1 MKTVLSSG
9 TMAWILAQGPD
20 MTTTILYTT
29 TMASTLGLHMTT
41 METAQGLHMTT
52 PVRHLALRTKIMIKT
67 FK

>member
-9 TMAWILAQGPD
+9 TMAWNLAQGLD
-20 MTTTILYTT
+20 MTTTILYMT
-29 TMASTLGLHMTT
+29 TMASTQGLHMTT

-52 PVRHLALRTKIMIKT
+52 LVRHLAPRTKIMIKT